1 MRFRPIVVLVG
12 CGLVIAS
19 SLFAGSRV
27 QRFGSPITEKDA
39 VDFAHLAQ
47 SPAEF
52 EGKTVRLQGVVQ
64 AVCQTTG
71 CWMQVSSP
79 SGKAFQVKS
88 LDGTVR
94 LPKTCAGQKVIVQGV
109 VTNAAK
115 GSHKHQGKG
124 QHACAQAQWV
134 VSMLGVELVS
144 SGR

>member
-1 MRFRPIVVLVG
+1 MRFRSIVVLVL
-12 CGLVIAS
+12 CGVLLMAS
-19 SLFAGSRV
+19 SLFAASRV
-27 QRFGSPITEKDA
+27 QRFGGPITEKA
-39 VDFAHLAQ
+39 QVDIARLVE

-52 EGKTVRLQGVVQ
+52 QGKTVRLQGVVQ

-79 SGKAFQVKS
+79 SGKGFQVKS

-94 LPKTCAGQKVIVQGV
+94 LPKTCAGQRVVVQGI

-115 GSHKHQGKG
+115 GSHKHQGNG

-134 VSMLGVELVS
+134 VSMVGVELL
-144 SGR
+144 GP